1 MKTIRSITICLGW
14 FVLAT
19 LAMTSCDKYDFTD
32 KLQGLGERVEA
43 LELKADSLNQAF
55 INLNAI
61 IETIRNNGYVTRLEQ
76 NPDGSYTITLSTGNT
91 ITLRNGHKGS
101 DGADGQEATLLISA
115 KQDIDGQWYWTL
127 NGEWML
133 DATSNKIPA
142 GGKDGKDGQDG
153 KDDNAIVPRVRIDN
167 ITRCWQISTDNG
179 VTWDYILDG
188 NNQPIRA
195 DGKNGADGAD
205 DLFKDIIVSDDGKS
219 ITIVLTDDRTFT
231 IPIIPR
237 K

>member
-1 MKTIRSITICLGW
+1 
-14 FVLAT
+14 
-19 LAMTSCDKYDFTD
+19 
-32 KLQGLGERVEA
+32 
-43 LELKADSLNQAF
+43 
-55 INLNAI
+55 
-61 IETIRNNGYVTRLEQ
+61 
-76 NPDGSYTITLSTGNT
+76 
-91 ITLRNGHKGS
+91 
-101 DGADGQEATLLISA
+101 
-115 KQDIDGQWYWTL
+115 
-127 NGEWML
+127 ML

-153 KDDNAIVPRVRIDN
+153 KDDNVIVPRVSIDN

-195 DGKNGADGAD
+195 DGKNGANGAD